1 MSRSVHWYAQRLRR
15 MSPEEVVSRVG
26 DRLRQVRWAGRQ
38 VHPGNAFPPVAGLL
52 APRVLASPVP
62 PGARAQVPPESARRV
77 VAAADRLLAG
87 DWEVLGTARPDI
99 VDPDWFRDPVTGRR
113 APDAALAFGIDHRDE
128 AVTGNV
134 KSVWEL
140 SRHHHLTVLAAAW
153 WLTSDTR
160 YADLV
165 AAQLRSWWARN
176 PFLSGI
182 HWTSGIELGVRLTS
196 WVWVRRLLDDWPGV
210 ADLFEENPDALAQL
224 HWHQEHLAAF
234 RSRGSSANNHVIA
247 EAVGRLA
254 AACAF
259 PWFAESEGWRRSAAR
274 ELEQQLG
281 ANTFRSGVNR
291 ELASDYHRFVTELG
305 LVALV
310 EADAAGHPLDEG
322 TRSLLVRSLD
332 AAAALL
338 DAAGHPPR
346 QGDGDE
352 GRALVLDDPDTDPW
366 AVLLAAGA
374 STLGACDW
382 WPTVGDGVTSTL
394 LGSLSTS
401 AAGVERPASAP
412 RDFPDAGV
420 HLLRTAP
427 GDGPE
432 IWCRCDGGPHGF
444 LSIAAHGHAD
454 ALSVEVRHDGVE
466 LLVDPG
472 TYCYHGEPEWRS
484 YFRSTR
490 AHNTIEVDG
499 ADQAVEAGPFMWG
512 THADAVVDRTE
523 AGPDGVQMWAGHH
536 TAYSRLDAALCHDR
550 QVDLDGPR
558 QRLTVT
564 DTVTGSQPHRLR
576 LFWHL
581 GPDVTADLDDDV
593 ADLCWPGRDGEVHHG
608 RLVLPVA
615 LDWSAHRGE
624 TDPPARLVLT
634 AVRYAASPPRRSSG
648 RARGPGT
655 LDPAHRLVFSP
666 PLTRP
671 RGPFSTNP
679 PAGQTDPP
687 RPGRT
692 PTALLPSPTRG
703 GLVSEQAVD
712 LRSTWAVL
720 RRRSGVLAVAALLGG
735 LVGVGVLYLVAPAFT
750 STSVRAASRRRPGRF
765 GQDRRLRR
773 RHAGDDRDERGD
785 PLSRRPAVAAGGAEP
800 GRGHRARGRWRPRHR
815 RSSASRPRDRRRPR
829 PRISPPAV
837 AESLVAYLDET
848 NGTLSERQAEAQLQ
862 DRLDTLTA
870 SLDARERGDQ
880 EGHGRI
886 AAEGG
891 TSAAGRAD
899 AAALLRPDRGA
910 RLDGARHRRR

>member
-1 MSRSVHWYAQRLRR
+1 MSRSATWYAQRLRR

-26 DRLRQVRWAGRQ
+26 DRLRQVRWAERQ
-38 VHPGNAFPPVAGLL
+38 VRPGDAFPTAAGLL

-62 PGARAQVPPESARRV
+62 PGVRAQVPPEAARRV
-77 VAAADRLLAG
+77 VAAAERLLAG
-87 DWEVLGTARPDI
+87 DWEVLGTPRPDI

-160 YADLV
+160 YAEVV

-196 WVWVRRLLDDWPGV
+196 WVWIRRLLDDWPGV
-210 ADLFEENPDALAQL
+210 TELFEENPVALAQL

-259 PWFAESEGWRRSAAR
+259 PWFTESEGWRRAAAR
-274 ELEQQLG
+274 ELEQQLA
-281 ANTFRSGVNR
+281 ANTFPSGVNR
-291 ELASDYHRFVTELG
+291 ELATDYHRFVTELG

-310 EADAAGHPLDEG
+310 ESEAAGHPLGEG

-338 DAAGHPPR
+338 DSAGHPPR

-352 GRALVLDDPDTDPW
+352 GRALVLDDPDADPW
-366 AVLLAAGA
+366 MVLLASGA
-374 STLGACDW
+374 STVGACDW
-382 WPTVGDGVTSTL
+382 WPAVGDGVASTF
-394 LGSLSTS
+394 LGSLSTT
-401 AAGVERPASAP
+401 AAGVDRPAAPP
-412 RDFPDAGV
+412 RDFHDAGI
-420 HLLRTAP
+420 HLLRTVP

-454 ALSVEVRHDGVE
+454 ALAVEVRHDGVE

-499 ADQAVEAGPFMWG
+499 ADQAVEAGPFMWS
-512 THADAVVDRTE
+512 THADAVVDRVET
-523 AGPDGVQMWAGHH
+523 GPDGVQTWAGHH
-536 TAYSRLDAALCHDR
+536 TAYSRSDAALCHDR
-550 QVDLDGPR
+550 QVDLDGPGH
-558 QRLTVT
+558 RLTVT
-564 DTVTGSQPHRLR
+564 DTVTGSLSHTLR

-581 GPDVTADLDDDV
+581 GPDVTADLGDGV
-593 ADLCWPGRDGEVHHG
+593 ADLTWPGRDGEVHHG
-608 RLVLPVA
+608 RLMLPIA

-624 TDPPARLVLT
+624 TDPQLGWYSPRFGTRIPTTTLVGQAT
-634 AVRYAASPPRRSSG
+634 WT
-648 RARGPGT
+648 GT
-655 LDPAHRLVFSP
+655 LDLRTDLVFMATPVDGVFRSACGTNDP
-666 PLTRP
+666 
-671 RGPFSTNP
+671 GPTLETFR
-679 PAGQTDPP
+679 AHLGE
-687 RPGRT
+687 
-692 PTALLPSPTRG
+692 AL
-703 GLVSEQAVD
+703 
-712 LRSTWAVL
+712 
-720 RRRSGVLAVAALLGG
+720 
-735 LVGVGVLYLVAPAFT
+735 
-750 STSVRAASRRRPGRF
+750 
-765 GQDRRLRR
+765 
-773 RHAGDDRDERGD
+773 
-785 PLSRRPAVAAGGAEP
+785 
-800 GRGHRARGRWRPRHR
+800 
-815 RSSASRPRDRRRPR
+815 
-829 PRISPPAV
+829 
-837 AESLVAYLDET
+837 
-848 NGTLSERQAEAQLQ
+848 
-862 DRLDTLTA
+862 
-870 SLDARERGDQ
+870 
-880 EGHGRI
+880 
-886 AAEGG
+886 
-891 TSAAGRAD
+891 
-899 AAALLRPDRGA
+899 
-910 RLDGARHRRR
+910 